1 MNNSNSEQEKLILKE
16 KQLQEQLLKDKK
28 EYMIPDVKMYFY
40 QDPPVFSHGKMQYL
54 YGHNGKKYTDFFA
67 GVSVMICGHSNDFI
81 LDRTIEQLKK
91 LQHTTIIYLEENIV
105 NLSKKLAE
113 IFPGNINKTFFTSSG
128 SEANE
133 GALMLA
139 RRYTNKEK
147 FINLENALHGRTLL
161 TMCATTIP
169 MWKSEPYPID
179 VFYTAKGFWQ
189 PDKDIETAARES
201 VEDIKRILETNN
213 DIAAFIVEPLQ
224 GNGGIL
230 TPPLW
235 YYKEIKAL
243 LEEHRVLMIVDEVQT
258 GYGRTGKMFGIDN
271 FDVVPDIMVTAK
283 ALSGGIP
290 IATFSTTTEIAKAYN
305 KPSASTFGG
314 SPVSSAN
321 SLAILDFIQENN
333 LVERSK
339 TLGDYLMSQLKTI
352 TSPYIKDIRGLG
364 LMVGVEIQGDDQSQ
378 RVDFVLEEMKNRGF
392 ILGKSGVSR
401 NVIVF
406 QPPLV
411 IEKEDINNM
420 IAELKTVI
428 NN

>member
-1 MNNSNSEQEKLILKE
+1 MSVENLNKNE
-16 KQLQEQLLKDKK
+16 KQLQQQLLQDKK
-28 EYMIPDVKMYFY
+28 DYMIPDVKMYFY

-54 YGHNGKKYTDFFA
+54 YGNDGTKYTDFFA
-67 GVSVMICGHSNDFI
+67 GVSVMICGHSNDYI
-81 LDRTIEQLKK
+81 LDRTIAQLKK

-105 NLSKKLAE
+105 NLAKKLAD
-113 IFPGNINKTFFTSSG
+113 IMPGDIDKTFFTSSG

-133 GALMLA
+133 GALMLS
-139 RRYTNKEK
+139 RLYTKKEK
-147 FINLENALHGRTLL
+147 FINLENALHGRTFL

-169 MWKSEPYPID
+169 MWKSEPFPTD

-189 PDKDIETAARES
+189 PDTDLETSAKAS
-201 VEDIKRILETNN
+201 LEDIKNILETHD

-230 TPPLW
+230 TPPIW
-235 YYKEIKAL
+235 YYKEIKKL
-243 LEEHRVLMIVDEVQT
+243 LEKHNVLMIVDEVQT

-283 ALSGGIP
+283 AISGGIP
-290 IATFSTTTEIAKAYN
+290 IATFSTTAEIGKAYN

-321 SLAILDFIQENN
+321 SLAILDYIAENN

-339 TLGDYLMSQLKTI
+339 TLGEYLMSELKTI
-352 TSPYIKDIRGLG
+352 DSQYIKEIRGLG
-364 LMVGVEIQGDDQSQ
+364 LMVGIEIKDDEPSK

-392 ILGKSGVSR
+392 IIGKSGVNR

-411 IEKEDINNM
+411 IEKDDIDNM
-420 IAELKTVI
+420 IKELKIVI
-428 NN
+428 NL